1 MRPNEESTAGPVT
14 ALASFLL
21 LGLLAGCSTMGADE
35 SAEKPATAEDALGY
49 YEQMRAA
56 LAADD
61 GSQVPATAQLLAK
74 ASLQAAEASSDRRS
88 ELSDLA
94 AAAEK
99 LGATPSSDMR
109 ALRSGFGDVSR
120 AVVTLIVA
128 DESLAGDRYIFRCPM
143 AMGYKKWVQT
153 SPELENPYMGSR
165 MLHCGSKTRWV
176 R

>member
-1 MRPNEESTAGPVT
+1 MR
-14 ALASFLL
+14 
-21 LGLLAGCSTMGADE
+21 CDTMDE
-35 SAEKPATAEDALGY
+35 WF
-49 YEQMRAA
+49 
-56 LAADD
+56 
-61 GSQVPATAQLLAK
+61 ATAQLLAK

-165 MLHCGSKTRWV
+165 MLRCGSKTKWAR
-176 R
+176 